1 MDRTG
6 ARTGANE
13 DELLQRLLARDESAF
28 LALVERHH
36 AGLKRVA
43 LSFVRSPSIADEVVQ
58 ETWRAFLEALE
69 TFEKRSSL
77 KTFLYRIL
85 ANIARTR
92 AVRDQRTTN
101 ESDLESADDDS
112 PLADRFGTAGNWLA
126 PPTAWSAETADAILE
141 RKQAMAQ
148 LQRALEQLPQ
158 RQRAVVQ
165 LRDVEGLSSEE
176 VCTLL
181 DVSAVHQRV
190 LLHRA
195 RTKLRAAL
203 EAHFRG

>member
-1 MDRTG
+1 MEGTG

-13 DELLQRLLARDESAF
+13 DELLKRLLARDESVF
-28 LALVERHH
+28 LVLVERHH
-36 AGLKRVA
+36 EGLKRVA
-43 LSFVRSPSIADEVVQ
+43 LTFVRSPSVADDVVQ
-58 ETWRAFLEALE
+58 DTWRAFLEGLE

-85 ANIARTR
+85 SNIARTR
-92 AVRDQRTTN
+92 AVRDQRSTN
-101 ESDLESADDDS
+101 ESELESSDDAS
-112 PLADRFGTAGNWLA
+112 PLADRFGTEGTWLA
-126 PPTAWSAETADAILE
+126 PPTAWSAKTADAILE
-141 RKQAMAQ
+141 RKQAMEQ
-148 LQRALEQLPQ
+148 LQRALEQLPG
-158 RQRAVVQ
+158 RQRGVVQ

-176 VCTLL
+176 VCALL
-181 DVSAVHQRV
+181 DVSEVHQRV